1 MFVKIQKSTNPKK
14 KLMAIFYDND
24 KKKIKT
30 THFGA
35 KGYNDFTIYNRT
47 KDVKFANERKRL
59 YLQRHKGEKG
69 GMMTP
74 STLSKMILWNKPTLQ
89 ASINSYMNKYNL
101 KKYI

>member
-1 MFVKIQKSTNPKK
+1 MFVKIKKSTNPKK

-35 KGYNDFTIYNRT
+35 KGYNDFTIYNKT
-47 KDVKFANERKRL
+47 KGSEFANERKRL

-69 GMMTP
+69 GFMTA
-74 STLSKMILWNKPTLQ
+74 STLSKTILWNKPTLQ

-101 KKYI
+101 KKYV

>member
-1 MFVKIQKSTNPKK
+1 
-14 KLMAIFYDND
+14 MAIFYDND

-30 THFGA
+30 VHFGA
-35 KGYNDFTIYNRT
+35 AGMNHYTIYNRT
-47 KDVKFANERKRL
+47 KGLNFANERKRL

-69 GMMTP
+69 GKMTA

-101 KKYI
+101 KKYV

>member
-1 MFVKIQKSTNPKK
+1 MFVKIKKSTNPKK

-35 KGYNDFTIYNRT
+35 KGYNDFTIYNKT
-47 KDVKFANERKRL
+47 KGSEFANERKRL

-69 GMMTP
+69 GMMTA

>member
-1 MFVKIQKSTNPKK
+1 MFIKIKKSTNAKK

-30 THFGA
+30 VHFGA
-35 KGYNDFTIYNRT
+35 NGMNDYTIYNRT
-47 KDVKFANERKRL
+47 KGLKFANERKRL

-69 GMMTP
+69 GMMTA

-101 KKYI
+101 KKYV